1 MKKQFLL
8 ALTAVLLLAGI
19 MALAGLHL
27 EETVLAAPSPETEA
41 TAEPTQTPEV
51 SPTPDVST
59 PLEGLAGILERMV
72 SEYDP
77 DAGASAAY
85 RWAESVLEWYLTDG
99 RSIEKACAA
108 GEAYAARYGE
118 NDNALRV
125 RLETVQSA
133 AKVLTSGENS
143 GIICSRRILSAVWEP
158 AEAADLFS
166 AIADGAG
173 LAE

>member
-41 TAEPTQTPEV
+41 TAEATSTPEA

-85 RWAESVLEWYLTDG
+85 RWAESVLEWYLADG
-99 RSIEKACAA
+99 RSIEAARAA

-118 NDNALRV
+118 NDDALRV

-133 AKVLTSGENS
+133 AEVLTSGENS

-173 LAE
+173 LA

>member
-8 ALTAVLLLAGI
+8 AFTAVLLLALI
-19 MALAGLHL
+19 MALAGAHP
-27 EETVLAAPSPETEA
+27 EEPVLAAPSPETEA

-59 PLEGLAGILERMV
+59 PLAGLGGILERMV

-85 RWAESVLEWYLTDG
+85 RWAESVLEWYLADG
-99 RSIEKACAA
+99 RSIEKARSA
-108 GEAYAARYGE
+108 GEAYDERYGE
-118 NDNALRV
+118 NDEALRK
-125 RLETVQSA
+125 RLAAVQSA
-133 AKVLTSGENS
+133 AEVLTSGANS
-143 GIICSRRILSAVWEP
+143 GIICSRRILSAAWEP
-158 AEAADLFS
+158 TEAADLFS
-166 AIADGAG
+166 AIAEGAG